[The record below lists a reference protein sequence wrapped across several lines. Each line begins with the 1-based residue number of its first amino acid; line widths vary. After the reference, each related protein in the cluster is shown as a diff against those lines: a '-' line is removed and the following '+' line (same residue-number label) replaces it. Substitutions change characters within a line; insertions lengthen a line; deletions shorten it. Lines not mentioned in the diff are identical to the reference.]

1 MPRPCG
7 STATGPTPAGAAM
20 SGWKAAGRGRP
31 SITAPMCR
39 PTGSGSAAATSTSRA
54 TGAADGRARGSL
66 QFLDQLV
73 DHHPAGRGP
82 GRVLGHQFAVRAVN
96 LEMRDGIHPVLL
108 GDGGFP
114 VDALHIGAVDVDL
127 HDGNVLALL
136 VQGQQGLIVGLAGAA
151 I

>member
-39 PTGSGSAAATSTSRA
+39 PTGSGSAAATSTCRA
-54 TGAADGRARGSL
+54 TGAADGRARGSF
-66 QFLDQLV
+66 QFLDPLV
-73 DHHPAGRGP
+73 DHQPGGRGP
-82 GRVLGHQFAVRAVN
+82 GRVLGDQLAVRAVD

-108 GDGGFP
+108 GDGGLP
-114 VDALHIGAVDVDL
+114 VDSRHAGTVDVDL
-127 HDGNVLALL
+127 HDGNVVALL
-136 VQGQQGLIVGLAGAA
+136 VH
-151 I
+151 